1 MKATAAPRWA
11 VSFADL
17 GLLLIGCF
25 VMLNAMHGARS
36 GPARGGAA
44 AVPSMPADE
53 SWPAGDLFDSG
64 EARLRPDARMNLR
77 AAGRRWAGRPIRILS
92 RGAAEGGAR
101 LDRFELAAA
110 RSAAVARALHEGG
123 VGERDIEVRLEEA
136 GDDAYGQIIAI
147 AGR

>member
-1 MKATAAPRWA
+1 MKAAPVPRWA

-25 VMLNAMHGARS
+25 VMLHALQSARPEAEGVPAPPVPAM
-36 GPARGGAA
+36 RGDETWRAA
-44 AVPSMPADE
+44 
-53 SWPAGDLFDSG
+53 DLFEPG
-64 EARLRPDARMNLR
+64 EARLAPRARAMLQ
-77 AAGRRWAGRPIRILS
+77 ATGRRWAGRSIRIIS

-110 RSAAVARALHEGG
+110 RSAAVARALREGG

-136 GDDAYGQIIAI
+136 GDDRYGQIIAI

>member
-1 MKATAAPRWA
+1 MRVAAAPRWA

-25 VMLNAMHGARS
+25 VMLNAMESARPKADGATA
-36 GPARGGAA
+36 P
-44 AVPSMPADE
+44 AVPMAPADE
-53 SWPAGDLFDSG
+53 TYRAADLFEPG
-64 EARLRPDARMNLR
+64 EARLGPEARAILQS
-77 AAGRRWAGRPIRILS
+77 AGRRWAGRQIRILS

-136 GDDAYGQIIAI
+136 GDDAHDQVIAI